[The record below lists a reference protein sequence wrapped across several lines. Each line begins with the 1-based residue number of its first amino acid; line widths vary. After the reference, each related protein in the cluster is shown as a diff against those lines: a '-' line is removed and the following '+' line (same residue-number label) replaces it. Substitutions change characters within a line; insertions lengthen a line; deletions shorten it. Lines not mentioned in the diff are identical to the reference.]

1 MAAQYSSKHGVVG
14 KSPAELFMAFT
25 DLRNF
30 KQMVP
35 QDQKI
40 DIEADYDTLKA
51 TVQGMSMGV
60 RVSRRLPYSLIELQD
75 NGAPFHFTMTL
86 HFDDMGGSRTDFSIE
101 VEAEISGMIKMMVGS
116 KLEKGIDQFADML
129 CSLPYNFI

>member
-1 MAAQYSSKHGVVG
+1 MAAQYSSKHGAVG
-14 KSPAELFMAFT
+14 RAPAELFMAFT

-101 VEAEISGMIKMMVGS
+101 VEAEISGMIKMMVGG
-116 KLEKGIDQFADML
+116 KVKEALDKIVDGIVA
-129 CSLPYNFI
+129 SAPAH

>member
-14 KSPAELFMAFT
+14 RTPAELFMAFT

-40 DIEADYDTLKA
+40 DIEADYDTLRA

-60 RVSRRLPYSLIELQD
+60 RVSRRLPYSLIELED
-75 NGAPFHFTMTL
+75 NGAPFHFTMAL

-101 VEAEISGMIKMMVGS
+101 VEAEISGMIKMMIGGKVKEALDKIVDS
-116 KLEKGIDQFADML
+116 IVAAAP
-129 CSLPYNFI
+129 SH

>member
-14 KSPAELFMAFT
+14 RAPAELFMAFT

-40 DIEADYDTLKA
+40 AQL
-51 TVQGMSMGV
+51 
-60 RVSRRLPYSLIELQD
+60 LIENQAMKHIAHRL
-75 NGAPFHFTMTL
+75 
-86 HFDDMGGSRTDFSIE
+86 SISTSSE
-101 VEAEISGMIKMMVGS
+101 KRIVIS
-116 KLEKGIDQFADML
+116 LLPAHPANRIDRMHNTTNL
-129 CSLPYNFI
+129 YFIT

>member
-14 KSPAELFMAFT
+14 KSPAELFMAST

-30 KQMVP
+30 KQLVP

-75 NGAPFHFTMTL
+75 NGAPFHFTMTM
-86 HFDDMGGSRTDFSIE
+86 HFDDMGGCRTDFSIE
-101 VEAEISGMIKMMVGS
+101 VEAEISGMIKMMVGG
-116 KLEKGIDQFADML
+116 KVKEALDKIVDGIVAAA
-129 CSLPYNFI
+129 PAH

>member
-14 KSPAELFMAFT
+14 KSPAELFMAFP

-40 DIEADYDTLKA
+40 AIEADYDTLKA

-75 NGAPFHFTMTL
+75 NGAPFHFTMTM
-86 HFDDMGGSRTDFSIE
+86 HFDDMGGCRTDFSIE
-101 VEAEISGMIKMMVGS
+101 VEAEISGMIKMMVGG
-116 KLEKGIDQFADML
+116 KVKEALDKIVDGIVAAA
-129 CSLPYNFI
+129 PAH

>member
-14 KSPAELFMAFT
+14 RAPAELFMAFT

-60 RVSRRLPYSLIELQD
+60 WVSRRLPYSLIELQD

-101 VEAEISGMIKMMVGS
+101 VEAEISGMIKMMVGG
-116 KLEKGIDQFADML
+116 KVKEALDKIVDGIVA
-129 CSLPYNFI
+129 SAPAH

>member
-75 NGAPFHFTMTL
+75 NGAPFHFTMTM
-86 HFDDMGGSRTDFSIE
+86 HVDDMGGCRTDFSIE
-101 VEAEISGMIKMMVGS
+101 VEAEISGMIKMMVGG
-116 KLEKGIDQFADML
+116 KVKEALDKIVDGIVAAA
-129 CSLPYNFI
+129 PAH

>member
-75 NGAPFHFTMTL
+75 NGAPFHFTMTM
-86 HFDDMGGSRTDFSIE
+86 HFDDMGGCRTDFSSSI
-101 VEAEISGMIKMMVGS
+101 ADGKTMVGLLVFTRS
-116 KLEKGIDQFADML
+116 WWDI
-129 CSLPYNFI
+129 

>member
-75 NGAPFHFTMTL
+75 NGAPFHFTMTM
-86 HFDDMGGSRTDFSIE
+86 HFDDMGGCRTDFSLE
-101 VEAEISGMIKMMVGS
+101 VAAEISGMIKMMVGG
-116 KLEKGIDQFADML
+116 KVKEALDTIVDGIVAAA
-129 CSLPYNFI
+129 PAH

>member
-1 MAAQYSSKHGVVG
+1 MAAQYSSKHSVVG
-14 KSPAELFMAFT
+14 RAPAELFMAFT

-101 VEAEISGMIKMMVGS
+101 VEAEISGMIKMMVGG
-116 KLEKGIDQFADML
+116 KVKEALDKIVDGIVA
-129 CSLPYNFI
+129 SAPAH

>member
-40 DIEADYDTLKA
+40 DIEADYDTLKV

-75 NGAPFHFTMTL
+75 NGAPFHFTMTM
-86 HFDDMGGSRTDFSIE
+86 HFDDMGGCRTDFSIE
-101 VEAEISGMIKMMVGS
+101 VEAEISGMIKMMVGG
-116 KLEKGIDQFADML
+116 KVKEALDKIVDGIVAAA
-129 CSLPYNFI
+129 PAH

>member
-14 KSPAELFMAFT
+14 RAPTELFMAFT

-101 VEAEISGMIKMMVGS
+101 VEAEISGMIKMMVGG
-116 KLEKGIDQFADML
+116 KVKEALDKIVDGIVA
-129 CSLPYNFI
+129 SAPAH

>member
-14 KSPAELFMAFT
+14 RVPAELFMAFT

-75 NGAPFHFTMTL
+75 NGAPFHFTMTM
-86 HFDDMGGSRTDFSIE
+86 HFDDMGGCRTDFSIE
-101 VEAEISGMIKMMVGS
+101 VEAEISGMIKMMVGG
-116 KLEKGIDQFADML
+116 KVKEALDKIVDGIVAAA
-129 CSLPYNFI
+129 PAH

>member
-14 KSPAELFMAFT
+14 RAPAELCMAFT

-101 VEAEISGMIKMMVGS
+101 VEAEISGMIKMMVGG
-116 KLEKGIDQFADML
+116 KVKEALDKIVDGIVA
-129 CSLPYNFI
+129 SAPAH

>member
-14 KSPAELFMAFT
+14 RVPAELFMAFT

-40 DIEADYDTLKA
+40 DIEADYDTLRA

-60 RVSRRLPYSLIELQD
+60 RVSRRLPYSLIELED
-75 NGAPFHFTMTL
+75 NGAPFHFTMAL

-101 VEAEISGMIKMMVGS
+101 VEAEISGMIKMMIGGKVKEALDKIVDS
-116 KLEKGIDQFADML
+116 IVAAAP
-129 CSLPYNFI
+129 SH

>member
-75 NGAPFHFTMTL
+75 NGAPFHFTMTM
-86 HFDDMGGSRTDFSIE
+86 HFDDMGGCRTDFSIE
-101 VEAEISGMIKMMVGS
+101 VEADISGMIKMMVGG
-116 KLEKGIDQFADML
+116 KVKEALDKIVDGIVAAA
-129 CSLPYNFI
+129 PAH

>member
-101 VEAEISGMIKMMVGS
+101 VEAEISGMIKMMVGG
-116 KLEKGIDQFADML
+116 KVKEALDKIVDGIVAAA
-129 CSLPYNFI
+129 PAH

>member
-14 KSPAELFMAFT
+14 RAPAELFMAFT

-51 TVQGMSMGV
+51 TVFRTALSNFRTTV
-60 RVSRRLPYSLIELQD
+60 LRSISL
-75 NGAPFHFTMTL
+75 
-86 HFDDMGGSRTDFSIE
+86 
-101 VEAEISGMIKMMVGS
+101 
-116 KLEKGIDQFADML
+116 
-129 CSLPYNFI
+129 

>member
-1 MAAQYSSKHGVVG
+1 MAAQYSSQHGVVG

-75 NGAPFHFTMTL
+75 NGAPFHFTMTM
-86 HFDDMGGSRTDFSIE
+86 HFDDMGGCRTDFSIE
-101 VEAEISGMIKMMVGS
+101 VEAEISGMIKMMVGG
-116 KLEKGIDQFADML
+116 KVKEALDKIVDGIVAAA
-129 CSLPYNFI
+129 PAH

>member
-40 DIEADYDTLKA
+40 DIEADYDTLRA

-60 RVSRRLPYSLIELQD
+60 RVSRRLPYSLIELED
-75 NGAPFHFTMTL
+75 NGAPFHFTMAL

-101 VEAEISGMIKMMVGS
+101 VEAEISGMIKMMIGGKV
-116 KLEKGIDQFADML
+116 KEALDKIVDGIVAAA
-129 CSLPYNFI
+129 PAH

>member
-14 KSPAELFMAFT
+14 RAPAELFMAFT

-30 KQMVP
+30 KQMVS

-60 RVSRRLPYSLIELQD
+60 RVSRRLPYSL
-75 NGAPFHFTMTL
+75 
-86 HFDDMGGSRTDFSIE
+86 MGRSRTDFSIE
-101 VEAEISGMIKMMVGS
+101 VEAEISGMIKMMVGG
-116 KLEKGIDQFADML
+116 KVKEALDKIVDGIVA
-129 CSLPYNFI
+129 SAPAH

>member
-40 DIEADYDTLKA
+40 DIEADYDTLKS

-75 NGAPFHFTMTL
+75 NGAPFHFTMTM
-86 HFDDMGGSRTDFSIE
+86 HFDDMGGCRTDFSIE
-101 VEAEISGMIKMMVGS
+101 VEAEISGMIKMMVGG
-116 KLEKGIDQFADML
+116 KVKEALDKIVDGIVAAA
-129 CSLPYNFI
+129 PAH

>member
-14 KSPAELFMAFT
+14 SAPAELFMAFT

-101 VEAEISGMIKMMVGS
+101 VDAEISGMIQMMVGR
-116 KLEKGIDQFADML
+116 KVKEALDKIVDGIVA
-129 CSLPYNFI
+129 SAPAH